1 MDIILIV
8 LVISLFFVAVTFF
21 LQKKI
26 PNNTVIGFTGGLGS
40 GKTYIGVRESIKH
53 YKGVRMLLFFN
64 RLFPFLKLVH
74 VKQQPLFLSNIPIY
88 LGRKYIFFGKE
99 IWSKKL
105 TYEHL
110 TLVDTIPEY
119 STVFVDEFGAF
130 ASQYDFD
137 NPFVM
142 QYLQEFLR
150 FFRHY
155 TDGRLIFT
163 DQSSSNIVVAL
174 RRRMNQI
181 YNLSDFHRS
190 WFFFFKVNV
199 TEIHML
205 EDTITTLD
213 SEQLESLPYFFGYLP
228 FKYLRFLNPF
238 KKPYDSR
245 CYSINYKPLKNL
257 DPDIWKTYKTNYFID
272 LPNNYE
278 MRKQY
283 KKDGYIKVDDM
294 MKYLAIWQSKG
305 VGVGGEGDTLAPHVV
320 QNTDDHATINQ
331 QSEAAIPKPNP

>member
-1 MDIILIV
+1 MDIILIGV
-8 LVISLFFVAVTFF
+8 LIISIFVVINYLF
-21 LQKKI
+21 QKKI
-26 PNNTVIGFTGGLGS
+26 PQNTIIGFTGGLGS
-40 GKTYIGVRESIKH
+40 GKTYLGVREAIRH
-53 YKGVRMLLFFN
+53 YRNVKFLLFLN
-64 RLFPFLKLVH
+64 RLLPFLRIIKI
-74 VKQQPLFLSNIPIY
+74 KQPPLFLSNIPIY
-88 LGRKYIFFGKE
+88 LGKKYIFFGKE
-99 IWSKKL
+99 IWSKQL

-119 STVFVDEFGAF
+119 STVFIDEFGAF

-181 YNLSDFHRS
+181 YNLSDFHRE

-199 TEIHML
+199 AEIHML

-213 SEQLESLPYFFGYLP
+213 TEQLEDLPYFFGYLP
-228 FKYLRFLNPF
+228 FKYLWFLNPF
-238 KKPYDSR
+238 KKNYDSR

-257 DPDIWKTYKTNYFID
+257 LPDSWKTYKTNYFID
-272 LPNNYE
+272 LPNNLE
-278 MRKQY
+278 MRKQF
-283 KKDGYIKVDDM
+283 KRDGYIKIDDM
-294 MKYLAIWQSKG
+294 MKYLIEWQTKG
-305 VGVGGEGDTLAPHVV
+305 LGVEGEGKTLASP
-320 QNTDDHATINQ
+320 TIDN
-331 QSEAAIPKPNP
+331 KT